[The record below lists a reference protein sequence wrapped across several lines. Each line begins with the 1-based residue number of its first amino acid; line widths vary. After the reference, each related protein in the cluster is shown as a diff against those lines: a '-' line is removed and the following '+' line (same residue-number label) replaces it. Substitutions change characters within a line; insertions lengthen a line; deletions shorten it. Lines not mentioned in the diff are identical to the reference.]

1 MPEWLNG
8 AVSKT
13 VERASVPRVR
23 ISLPPPFPL
32 LSSANPKCSSKKE
45 ENLLPRVERLLGPLA
60 LVVPVEEG
68 LIGPG
73 IAVEGTVL
81 AVVLERRVTRINLSD
96 LGIGIVDA
104 EQA

>member
-1 MPEWLNG
+1 
-8 AVSKT
+8 
-13 VERASVPRVR
+13 
-23 ISLPPPFPL
+23 
-32 LSSANPKCSSKKE
+32 
-45 ENLLPRVERLLGPLA
+45 
-60 LVVPVEEG
+60 VPVEEG